1 MRQHQCDG
9 MHEAEGGLGTHQ
21 CIGQPV
27 QPAEQR
33 LELTRKVGE
42 LGVLFDQ
49 ASSVLDIG
57 NGQRMGY
64 RLVEQL
70 VVLVPATGP
79 AVELR
84 NHEWLLLLQPTAQH
98 LSKQMMVAIP
108 LPFLV
113 ECDEEQVAALYML

>member
-1 MRQHQCDG
+1 
-9 MHEAEGGLGTHQ
+9 MHEAEGRLGTDER
-21 CIGQPV
+21 IGQPV

-33 LELTRKVGE
+33 LELTGKVGE

-57 NGQRMGY
+57 NGQRMGH

-70 VVLVPATGP
+70 VLLVPATCP

-84 NHEWLLLLQPTAQH
+84 NQERRLLLQRNAQRM
-98 LSKQMMVAIP
+98 SKHMMVGLA
-108 LPFLV
+108 
-113 ECDEEQVAALYML
+113 